1 MSIRIRGISSLST
14 SSEPLIVVDG
24 IPYETTIAE
33 DFDFATAT
41 EDDLG
46 ALANISP
53 ADIANIEVLK
63 DAAATAI
70 WGSKGANGVLLITTK
85 QGSVGKMTFSIGEKI
100 TFSFEPKGMEMLNGY
115 EYVSLI
121 QEELWNRGLETTF
134 QSVNS
139 LMNDD
144 RLNFNPSYEYYREY
158 NQNTNWLEEITQK
171 DLVRSD

>member
-63 DAAATAI
+63 DAAATALGI
-70 WGSKGANGVLLITTK
+70 GKGPMAVFIDHNKTRK
-85 QGSVGKMTFSIGEKI
+85 CRK
-100 TFSFEPKGMEMLNGY
+100 
-115 EYVSLI
+115 
-121 QEELWNRGLETTF
+121 
-134 QSVNS
+134 
-139 LMNDD
+139 ND
-144 RLNFNPSYEYYREY
+144 FFY
-158 NQNTNWLEEITQK
+158 W
-171 DLVRSD
+171 